1 MKIGFVLDDGLD
13 SPDGV
18 QQYILTLGEWF
29 VSKGHEVHYI
39 VGQTKRTDIPNVH
52 SLAHNVQVRFNQ
64 NRLAMP
70 LTASARSI
78 KQLLGSEKFDVLHVQ
93 MPYSPQ
99 YAGRVVLLA
108 PESTVIVG
116 TFHIL
121 PYGGLQSMGARFLA
135 HVNRRTIKRFHAV
148 ISVSSAAKD
157 FAHSTMHIDSTVI
170 PNAVNLAKFNKGK
183 RLAKYNDNVQ
193 TMVFLGRLVERKG
206 CLELLTAVRMLVMSG
221 KFEKRRL
228 VICGGGPLETK
239 VRKYIIDNALQNFVT
254 CVGKITEAEKPNYL
268 ASADL
273 AVFPSKSGESFG
285 IVLVEAIASGAK
297 VVLGGDNPGY
307 RFVLNDNNETLV
319 DPNNVQDFAMKIDEL
334 LKNGKRAKEL
344 GSEQRERI
352 ADFDVNKVGAQLQ
365 DIYITSIAKVTHKH
379 NNG

>member
-1 MKIGFVLDDGLD
+1 
-13 SPDGV
+13 
-18 QQYILTLGEWF
+18 
-29 VSKGHEVHYI
+29 
-39 VGQTKRTDIPNVH
+39 
-52 SLAHNVQVRFNQ
+52 
-64 NRLAMP
+64 
-70 LTASARSI
+70 
-78 KQLLGSEKFDVLHVQ
+78 
-93 MPYSPQ
+93 
-99 YAGRVVLLA
+99 
-108 PESTVIVG
+108 
-116 TFHIL
+116 
-121 PYGGLQSMGARFLA
+121 
-135 HVNRRTIKRFHAV
+135 
-148 ISVSSAAKD
+148 
-157 FAHSTMHIDSTVI
+157 
-170 PNAVNLAKFNKGK
+170 
-183 RLAKYNDNVQ
+183 
-193 TMVFLGRLVERKG
+193 
-206 CLELLTAVRMLVMSG
+206 MLVMSG